1 MINCEGSTVVAI
13 AGVNFIPAA
22 VIFLVSLATASSGV
36 QIDVFFLVV
45 VQIVGRSPRYI
56 GLDRRLLYNWCTC
69 RHRENNYKSRS
80 NYLCPAVVIRQIVD
94 NFNFNGMTHF
104 WKFLVLSFA
113 LRWTAV
119 LTSGLFS
126 LISLSRP
133 NGFLALQSSAVVSG
147 RCH

>member
-56 GLDRRLLYNWCTC
+56 GLDRRLLYNRCTC

-80 NYLCPAVVIRQIVD
+80 NLCPAVVIRQIVD
-94 NFNFNGMTHF
+94 NFNLNRMTHF

-133 NGFLALQSSAVVSG
+133 NGFLDLQSSAVVSG